1 MAQEGFAHPEYL
13 VDAAWLEAHK
23 DDPNVVV
30 VDCDVEAGYNRG
42 LQSMVAPAW
51 FRSASRAAISP
62 LKVSSSAIRRRRTR
76 LAKTLNSISAML
88 SQLPCLGV

>member
-1 MAQEGFAHPEYL
+1 MVKLDSGVHSGESPVNGCSGL
-13 VDAAWLEAHK
+13 VSF
-23 DDPNVVV
+23 
-30 VDCDVEAGYNRG
+30 C
-42 LQSMVAPAW
+42 LQ
-51 FRSASRAAISP
+51 AAISP